1 MKLLIE
7 LSYLLPKPS
16 ATFAA
21 WFRCLMMNEAM
32 HKAMQPLNQVINA
45 AAKASRM
52 HRDLK
57 NITFWHC
64 QIAGAKSLDRT
75 KNQY

>member
-1 MKLLIE
+1 MRYE
-7 LSYLLPKPS
+7 T
-16 ATFAA
+16 ANWTFIFAPEA
-21 WFRCLMMNEAM
+21 KCHFSCMMMNEAM
-32 HKAMQPLNQVINA
+32 QQAMQPLNQVINA

-52 HRDLK
+52 RRDLK
-57 NITFWHC
+57 HMTFWHC